1 MPPAVEFTIKYIY
14 VGASG
19 VAVAVRLASSRALS
33 SPATLPKF
41 VMPYHTYDNIKG
53 CVHKI

>member
-1 MPPAVEFTIKYIY
+1 MPPAAEFTIKYIY